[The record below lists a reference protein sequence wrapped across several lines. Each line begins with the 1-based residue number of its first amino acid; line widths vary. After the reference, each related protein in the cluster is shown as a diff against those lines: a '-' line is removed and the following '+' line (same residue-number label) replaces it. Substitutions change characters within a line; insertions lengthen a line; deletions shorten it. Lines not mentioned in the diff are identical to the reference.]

1 MPLITTTAKI
11 YTDGSCHTQLCIGA
25 WVAIL
30 LKGDEKKVLTGT
42 AWNTTNNRMEL
53 TAVIKAIEYVL
64 ANYPDIATLTI
75 LSDSQYVTGLPA
87 RKEKLITLGF
97 NTKKGN
103 ELQNADLVKTLFR
116 YIQSL
121 TIEFVK
127 IKAHQKLN
135 GVSDYN
141 VEADKLSRKLVRD
154 MVNIHLG
161 AR

>member
-1 MPLITTTAKI
+1 MTLTTTTAKI
-11 YTDGSCHTQLCIGA
+11 YTDGSCHTQLCAGA

-30 LKGDEKKVLTGT
+30 LHGNEKKLLTGT

-64 ANYPDIATLTI
+64 ANYPYITTLTI

-87 RKEKLITLGF
+87 RKEKLITVDF

-103 ELQNADLVKTLFR
+103 ELQNADLVKMLFK
-116 YIQSL
+116 YLQSL
-121 TIEFVK
+121 SIEFIK
-127 IKAHQKLN
+127 LKAHQKPN
-135 GVSDYN
+135 GVSDNN

-154 MVNIHLG
+154 MVKEK
-161 AR
+161 